1 MYYKRLADATVY
13 GYITIH
19 AFIYPSIIHCY
30 VIHPDIDHDNTSLT
44 YQQSEREVNQ
54 QGAERE
60 KTTVHIS
67 HPTYPLIKAEA
78 EGQRYSVK
86 EYINKILEQ
95 HLEKQEFLSKVV
107 PDLSLDSLDYEINK
121 LVIKDSRLG
130 RLYNVYFRN
139 FQMECETCR
148 SSDCIHTRYAFTLD
162 DIYRLRKYDQLPPT
176 DSKMK
181 VNKKTHRVKLLK
193 TLIPLL
199 PSIASIGGLYLM
211 PEVSRRLA

>member
-1 MYYKRLADATVY
+1 MLPLSHLIHSFICFSVESRKLVTSVTVPRSLNS
-13 GYITIH
+13 GQ
-19 AFIYPSIIHCY
+19 CY

-44 YQQSEREVNQ
+44 YQQSGREVNQ

-78 EGQRYSVK
+78 EAQRYSVK

-148 SSDCIHTRYAFTLD
+148 SSDCIHTRYAFSLTISTD
-162 DIYRLRKYDQLPPT
+162 YESTTSCHRLI
-176 DSKMK
+176 
-181 VNKKTHRVKLLK
+181 VK
-193 TLIPLL
+193 
-199 PSIASIGGLYLM
+199 
-211 PEVSRRLA
+211 

>member
-1 MYYKRLADATVY
+1 MTRHNAT
-13 GYITIH
+13 
-19 AFIYPSIIHCY
+19 
-30 VIHPDIDHDNTSLT
+30 DLDNTSLT
-44 YQQSEREVNQ
+44 YQYTGEHNQ
-54 QGAERE
+54 QAAKKEQ
-60 KTTVHIS
+60 TTVYIS

-78 EGQRYSVK
+78 EAKRYSVK

-95 HLEKQEFLSKVV
+95 HLERQEFLSKVV

-130 RLYNVYFRN
+130 RLFNVYFRN

-176 DSKMK
+176 NSKVK
-181 VNKKTHRVKLLK
+181 GSKKTHRVKLLK
-193 TLIPLL
+193 TLIPLSL
-199 PSIASIGGLYLM
+199 SIASIGGLYLM
-211 PEVSRRLA
+211 PEVARKIA

>member
-1 MYYKRLADATVY
+1 MGQRDVDS
-13 GYITIH
+13 
-19 AFIYPSIIHCY
+19 PS
-30 VIHPDIDHDNTSLT
+30 
-44 YQQSEREVNQ
+44 YQHTHEPNQ
-54 QGAERE
+54 QEAKKE
-60 KTTVHIS
+60 KTTVYIS

-78 EGQRYSVK
+78 EAQRYSVK

-130 RLYNVYFRN
+130 RLHNVYFRN

-162 DIYRLRKYDQLPPT
+162 DIYRLRKYDYVPQT
-176 DSKMK
+176 SGK
-181 VNKKTHRVKLLK
+181 VKVSKKTHRVKLLK
-193 TLIPLL
+193 SLIPLI
-199 PSIASIGGLYLM
+199 PSVASMGGLYLM
-211 PEVSRRLA
+211 PEIARKFA

>member
-1 MYYKRLADATVY
+1 MGQRDVDSPA
-13 GYITIH
+13 
-19 AFIYPSIIHCY
+19 
-30 VIHPDIDHDNTSLT
+30 
-44 YQQSEREVNQ
+44 YQHKHEPNQ
-54 QGAERE
+54 QISTKE
-60 KTTVHIS
+60 KTTVYIS

-78 EGQRYSVK
+78 EAQRYSVK

-130 RLYNVYFRN
+130 RLHNVYFRN

-162 DIYRLRKYDQLPPT
+162 DIYRLRKYDHLPLG
-176 DSKMK
+176 DRK
-181 VNKKTHRVKLLK
+181 VKVSKKTHRVKLLK
-193 TLIPLL
+193 SLVPLIPLV
-199 PSIASIGGLYLM
+199 ASIGGLYLM
-211 PEVSRRLA
+211 PEVARKLA